1 MVVYLDSIKVSP
13 RRDLLKVIDE
23 YSMSSDSVSLTD
35 DIRFKLV
42 ELLPLSS
49 VPEDGFTTHDIALV
63 VRVPFHR
70 RGSLLFGFGAI
81 LGWRPLVTIEFDVIS
96 LVSGETIETLRSTNK
111 LSWSRYI
118 RGFLHFNS
126 ILHIRPEFG
135 FADLEPLIEQSV
147 LSLLREIQTK
157 YS

>member
-49 VPEDGFTTHDIALV
+49 VPEDGFTTHDVALV
-63 VRVPFHR
+63 VRVPFH
-70 RGSLLFGFGAI
+70 
-81 LGWRPLVTIEFDVIS
+81 
-96 LVSGETIETLRSTNK
+96 
-111 LSWSRYI
+111 
-118 RGFLHFNS
+118 
-126 ILHIRPEFG
+126 
-135 FADLEPLIEQSV
+135 
-147 LSLLREIQTK
+147 
-157 YS
+157 

>member
-1 MVVYLDSIKVSP
+1 MAVYLDSIRVSP

-23 YSMSSDSVSLTD
+23 YSISSDSVSLTD

-42 ELLPLSS
+42 ELLPLGS
-49 VPEDGFTTHDIALV
+49 VPDDSYADNDIALV

-70 RGSLLFGFGAI
+70 RGTLMFGLGAV

-96 LVSGETIETLRSTNK
+96 LANGETLEILHSTKK
-111 LSWSRYI
+111 LSWSGYI
-118 RGFLHFNS
+118 KGLVRLNS
-126 ILHIRPEFG
+126 IFHFKPEFG

-147 LSLLREIQTK
+147 LSLLNKVRTK